1 MISAAMIEGLLNSGF
16 SKDLIRKIIEN
27 DYYTRENVL
36 REEMQ
41 DAMMSLS
48 TQCNVRKITESLKKE
63 RE

>member
-27 DYYTRENVL
+27 DYNTRENVL

-41 DAMMSLS
+41 DAMSSL
-48 TQCNVRKITESLKKE
+48 TNQCAVRKITESLKK
-63 RE
+63 

>member
-1 MISAAMIEGLLNSGF
+1 MIEGLLNSGF